1 MHVENIDTLCFLS
14 DSEMTSEILY
24 PPECLP
30 INAEQPL
37 KELIT
42 GLKVSIRVC
51 HFMFRSF
58 YIETKLRSSAMEIS
72 LEKGTSDVSVH
83 YINLMLQSKIL

>member
-1 MHVENIDTLCFLS
+1 MHVQNIDTFCFLS
-14 DSEMTSEILY
+14 DSVMTSEILY
-24 PPECLP
+24 PPDCLP
-30 INAEQPL
+30 VSAEQPL

-58 YIETKLRSSAMEIS
+58 YIETKLTSFSMEIS

-83 YINLMLQSKIL
+83 FINLMLHRKIL